1 MVSQLA
7 FVALVLEFFEK
18 WPPSLRAI

>member
-7 FVALVLEFFEK
+7 SVALLLEFFEK